1 MQTLTPQELEQAR
14 NLKGSGL
21 NTNEIFN
28 QIAASRT
35 GTKTASSFG
44 SQTPTSN
51 LSETQQDFGE
61 TIKGV
66 GGSFKRFASNL
77 SGAVTDPN
85 ANIMQKGVASAL
97 TVPTLGLDIAG
108 EAITGVGKMSVG
120 QGVED
125 RVSDTIGAGVE
136 KGLETDF
143 AKGIMSWY
151 DSQDAQSQFTTS
163 RIIMPLAE
171 AVSEGIGG
179 GVFGKVF
186 NRARKAST
194 PNDRAGIEQAVND
207 ATTEAANGNIAPANR
222 IINATIDPTERQ
234 GAVDNLTKAYMSSMV
249 EDRTAVNNRLD
260 DLASKQSRFSDTPV
274 TRDSLI
280 ANLANEGYVPVPEG
294 RRARFED
301 SFADVNKRQAALMQD
316 MEGVLSG
323 VRETSSTADFYTNLR
338 TALRSDPR
346 IGSDINTALRRID
359 GMEEASLARFGDTM
373 TANEINSLK
382 IEGNQK
388 RGDVGKTADP
398 IDTDVWANQARTA
411 NEWLNGNIQ
420 DDLFKRTN
428 AEWARLKTLEDT
440 MNILRNQ
447 QIDVGLLGRA
457 LGSYLSV
464 VAGSSAGLAVGGAGG
479 LVVAGLLAKI
489 GSDTLADMIR
499 KKIFNPE
506 TTQIIRDVMRND
518 DNLRVELQ
526 KTAST
531 QENRNTLQDM
541 MGDVGTNLELPPAT
555 LDAPRSEVASGRAI
569 EVGGQTERGQV
580 TTGIT
585 ERTRDGA
592 IRQPDGEKEIELGK
606 AKSATTQT
614 TLLEEAK
621 GFDTADAFV
630 KKPRGNEDTLYHYT
644 NADVG
649 DTLNPRPDVE
659 LAEMNYLGDGV
670 YVTNQKYGYEGKN
683 ELMAFPSKDLD
694 ILDLT
699 TDKAEEK
706 FLKQISKEIGT
717 PVARSGGGL
726 YDDLRLMASNIG
738 ENHQR
743 VKDAVSK
750 VSKGKDGI
758 KVNFAQY
765 TNDDNFYE
773 LVLNEKV
780 GVKTKAQLTD
790 IWKQANKK
798 PSLLEEA
805 KGLPQEEFIAKNFIE
820 NKPLLYKGDGIS
832 RASFKLP
839 EVLDNPDLF
848 AKYPVLRDYNV
859 KFTSGSVGTEKAG
872 ITGRSILLTPKLYD
886 KLPDA
891 KRIKELEK
899 DLQPFLD
906 KEASGT
912 LTDAEYKQA
921 VKITDNLSEVE
932 SGRKD
937 ALGVQLNEDGMRSLY
952 HEIQHAK
959 QGTDGFIIKDR
970 TDTLSENSD
979 LSTDPSYWG
988 DRVEIDARFAETKY
1002 KTRKELEKIWEDAN
1016 R

>member
-621 GFDTADAFV
+621 G
-630 KKPRGNEDTLYHYT
+630 
-644 NADVG
+644 
-649 DTLNPRPDVE
+649 
-659 LAEMNYLGDGV
+659 
-670 YVTNQKYGYEGKN
+670 
-683 ELMAFPSKDLD
+683 
-694 ILDLT
+694 
-699 TDKAEEK
+699 
-706 FLKQISKEIGT
+706 
-717 PVARSGGGL
+717 
-726 YDDLRLMASNIG
+726 
-738 ENHQR
+738 
-743 VKDAVSK
+743 
-750 VSKGKDGI
+750 
-758 KVNFAQY
+758 
-765 TNDDNFYE
+765 
-773 LVLNEKV
+773 
-780 GVKTKAQLTD
+780 
-790 IWKQANKK
+790 
-798 PSLLEEA
+798 
-805 KGLPQEEFIAKNFIE
+805 LPQEEFIAKNFIE